1 MVKFKNFPAQ
11 QVVNEDCQASTNGK
25 ELKRKTKSVEKVFF
39 SLKSQPIKF
48 VLLPYSGT
56 GVFNHPVDAIDHQ
69 VLKPG

>member
-39 SLKSQPIKF
+39 LLSLSPLNSYYFPTPAPGFSIIQLTPSITKF
-48 VLLPYSGT
+48 
-56 GVFNHPVDAIDHQ
+56 
-69 VLKPG
+69 